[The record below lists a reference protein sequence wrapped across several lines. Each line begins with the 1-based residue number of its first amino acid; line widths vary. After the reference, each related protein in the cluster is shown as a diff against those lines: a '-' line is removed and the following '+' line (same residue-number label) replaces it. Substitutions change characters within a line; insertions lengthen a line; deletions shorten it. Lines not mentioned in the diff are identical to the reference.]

1 MVKYYLKP
9 GPKKMFKNYLKSALR
24 FIRHNK
30 VFAGINLMGLSIALA
45 ASFIMLLYVINELSY
60 DRCHKNSKRVYRVL
74 NYYVDFKITEAG
86 TPYVLASALK
96 SEFPQIEKASMA
108 RYMRGFRLKLKDNTV
123 FTLNDAIATN
133 SDIFDIFTIPIV
145 GGASGK
151 KLLEDENSLVLS
163 RSFAEKVFPG
173 QDPIG
178 KDIIGVVN
186 NTDQVFIVRGIFEDI
201 PENTTFRTQCLLNS
215 KWTLDPINKSFN
227 ITNADVNYTM
237 NFWTTW
243 VLLSKDAEVKSL
255 ENQFRAFEVKNI
267 SEKPQYQYSLQNL
280 GDVYLGSSNVSNSGI
295 SGNKSNV
302 KLFSAIAFLIVL
314 VAAINYIILST
325 AVSTGRRLE
334 IGMRKTFG
342 AINRSIKNQLLVES
356 VLLAL
361 FVLPVALI
369 LMKIA
374 IPYAGRLFQTRLNII
389 SSNIPAYI
397 SVYVAL
403 TIIIGFISGLYTSS
417 YLSGLKVMDILKSS
431 VSSGKRKQYFRSAL
445 IVLQLVIFCSFVSG
459 TLIIR
464 SQYKFALNKDPGYYN
479 KDILVIDLGRD
490 FKGYSSYINSI
501 KTNPNVIMAGGV
513 MDELPMQGS
522 MSSMYPHFV
531 DKTLKV
537 KVEGMAVDYNFIK
550 TMGIKIL
557 EGREFSQDFG
567 SDLKQSSM
575 LNETAIKQLGITDP
589 VGKQLYGSTII
600 GIVKDFNLH
609 SIHSD
614 IPPLSIH
621 MTDTYIMQVAVHYK
635 TGTLKA
641 ILPMLEAE
649 WKKAAPDRPF
659 RFTTIEDLI
668 RNIYSSERNLS
679 TIVSIFA
686 LFTLL
691 IAALG
696 LFGLSLFIS
705 RSRTKEIGI
714 RKAFGSSAWSVVISF
729 LKNNLVLVIV
739 ATLLSVPVTL
749 YIMTKWLSN
758 FAFKAPIRW
767 WVFVISFFVA
777 AVVVL
782 STVYIHS
789 YKASQINPIKALR
802 YE

>member
-1 MVKYYLKP
+1 
-9 GPKKMFKNYLKSALR
+9 MFKNYLKSALR

-60 DRCHKNSKRVYRVL
+60 DRSHKNSKRVYRVL
-74 NYYVDFKITEAG
+74 NYYVDFKNTQSG

-96 SEFPQIEKASMA
+96 QEFPQIEKAA
-108 RYMRGFRLKLKDNTV
+108 TVRYMRGLRLKTKDNTV
-123 FTLNDAIATN
+123 FTAGDAIATN
-133 SDIFDIFTIPIV
+133 SDIFDIFTLPLV
-145 GGASGK
+145 GGVSGSN
-151 KLLEDENSLVLS
+151 LLDDENSIVFS

-178 KDIIGVVN
+178 KEIIGVVN
-186 NTDQVFIVRGIFEDI
+186 NIDQVFMVKGVFEDL
-201 PENTTFRTQCLLNS
+201 PENSTFRTQCLVNS
-215 KWTLDPINKSFN
+215 KWTLDPINKSFK

-237 NFWTTW
+237 NFWITW
-243 VLLSKDAEVKSL
+243 VLLSKEADVKTL
-255 ENQFRAFEVKNI
+255 ESQFRAFEVKNI

-280 GDVYLGSSNVSNSGI
+280 SDVYLGSANVANPGI
-295 SGNKSNV
+295 TGNKSNV

-334 IGMRKTFG
+334 IGIRKTFG
-342 AINRSIKNQLLVES
+342 AINMSIKNQLLIES

-361 FVLPVALI
+361 IVLPISLI
-369 LMKIA
+369 LMKLALPIA
-374 IPYAGRLFQTRLNII
+374 GKLFQTRLNII
-389 SSNIPAYI
+389 SSNIGVYI

-403 TIIIGFISGLYTSS
+403 TIIIGFVSGLYTSS

-431 VSSGKRKQYFRSAL
+431 VYSGKRKQYLRSAL

-464 SQYKFALNKDPGYYN
+464 SQYKYALNKDPGYYN

-522 MSSMYPHFV
+522 MSSMYPHSQ

-537 KVEGMAVDYNFIK
+537 KVEGMAVDYNFIN
-550 TMGIKIL
+550 TMGINIL
-557 EGREFSQDFG
+557 QGREFSQEFG
-567 SDLKQSSM
+567 SDLKQASM
-575 LNETAIKQLGITDP
+575 LNETAVKQLGITDP
-589 VGKQLYGSTII
+589 LGKQIYGSTII

-621 MTDTYIMQVAVHYK
+621 MTDIYIQQVAVHYK

-659 RFTTIEDLI
+659 RYITIEDLI

-691 IAALG
+691 IAAFG
-696 LFGLSLFIS
+696 LFGLTLFVS

-714 RKAFGSSAWSVVISF
+714 RKAFGSSGQSIVISF
-729 LKNNLVLVIV
+729 LRNNLILVII
-739 ATLLSVPVTL
+739 AAILSVPVTL
-749 YIMTKWLSN
+749 YFMTKWLNN
-758 FAFKAPIRW
+758 FAFKVQISW
-767 WVFVISFFVA
+767 LVFAISFGVA

-782 STVYIHS
+782 CTVSVHS
-789 YKASQINPIKALR
+789 YKASRINPVKALR